1 MAIAVRKLFKNATIL
16 YQMKLIA
23 GKEGL
28 DHLVQWVHIIEDEDV
43 SKFLHGQEL
52 IFTAGI
58 LNTGEEWF
66 LNFARKLHA
75 VGTTAFVIN
84 IGPHTK
90 EVPKSVIEFC
100 DKVQMPLFTIPWQ
113 TRMVDMTRDFCH
125 RIMKND
131 DIEMSVS
138 TTIKN
143 IIFGIGDLETQI
155 SHMERYGYQREG
167 RFSFVTIS
175 VDASSKEESE
185 VRLERLK
192 RYAESIARSIHELY
206 VAFSYNGDLT
216 LALVNYSI
224 YEVENFIEKYLSI
237 TEKEVPKWQFYIG
250 VSSNTNNIRNQQ
262 CNFNRALEALRMA
275 KKQHKQVVYY
285 DKLGVYKLLL
295 SVDDKEVLR
304 DFYKESVGKIEAFD
318 KENQT
323 DLMSFLKI
331 YLENNGSPQLVSEK
345 QYVHR
350 NTVTNQLKRIAKITG
365 FDPMDLEDRV
375 KLYLGFYINDIL

>member
-28 DHLVQWVHIIEDEDV
+28 DRLVQWVHIIEDEDV

-66 LNFARKLHA
+66 LNFAKKLHA

-84 IGPHTK
+84 LGPYIK

-100 DKVQMPLFTIPWQ
+100 NQVKMPLFTIPWQ

-125 RIMKND
+125 RIMRND
-131 DIEMSVS
+131 DIEASVS

-155 SHMERYGYQREG
+155 SYMERYGYEREG
-167 RFSFVTIS
+167 RFCFVTIS
-175 VDASSKEESE
+175 VEASSKEESE
-185 VRLERLK
+185 ERLERLK
-192 RYAESIARSIHELY
+192 RYAENIARGIHELY
-206 VAFSYNGDLT
+206 VAFSYKGDLT

-224 YEVENFIEKYLSI
+224 YEVENFIDKYLRI
-237 TEKEVPKWQFYIG
+237 TKKEVPKWQFYLGI
-250 VSSNTNNIRNQQ
+250 SSNTKDIRNQQ
-262 CNFNRALEALRMA
+262 CNFNRALEALKMG

-295 SVDDKEVLR
+295 SVDDKEILK
-304 DFYKESVGKIEAFD
+304 DFYKESVGKIEAYD
-318 KENQT
+318 QENQT

-345 QYVHR
+345 QYIHR
-350 NTVTNQLKRIAKITG
+350 NTVTNQLKKIAKITG

-375 KLYLGFYINDIL
+375 KLYLGFYISDIL